1 LKLYALFNPA
11 IEILTIN
18 GLNFEELGQDEPLN
32 QGNIEFELGAMVL
45 AKDGIFILFRKNP
58 IFAHQGFR
66 I

>member
-32 QGNIEFELGAMVL
+32 QGNVEFELGAMV
-45 AKDGIFILFRKNP
+45 
-58 IFAHQGFR
+58 
-66 I
+66 